1 MKFILLLILILITN
15 YVTGPLNTYSQ
26 NLSDKQK
33 DILTLQDKRTS
44 GQNDELLNYLNSSEN
59 NDIRFMALYAL
70 ANISDTGSVSKTLPF
85 VAELIDG
92 EPDYDLLNEYA
103 FYLSQTSCAESNE
116 YLNGMIDSPE
126 IYLIPSYPEIIN
138 SVGKTGDESNLN
150 NLIKVISARKYSDAD
165 AKVIYRAL
173 AMSIARFALRKIK
186 NENSVDAL
194 KQMAN
199 IQDTVTLRNI
209 AFAFWRT
216 GDKNLLES
224 AKQEIYTLAESEDA
238 QTRMWAFNAM
248 GKLQDKQLLMYTLE
262 SYGSEQDWRVKV
274 NMLNFILNY
283 DKDSLGDMVNQV
295 YSVIV
300 DGLGDENELISLT
313 GLSVLGNFFMDINKS
328 GNENLS
334 SISKK
339 MSEQFVYSFDSLR
352 PKDLLSWRRKAALA
366 NSMSLI
372 FRDESKDVLF
382 RAYENTDDY
391 KFKAGI
397 VRALGNYEKGEIYKE
412 VRDLISK
419 DVQNYNKR
427 NPNVEGIMI
436 GSEELAELYRGFV
449 EMLTDL
455 DEKLGAD
462 DQNTIRLIYTEFA
475 GSKDP
480 IITDICLNGLRDSL
494 YMKYRDETISV
505 LIFDYNELESP
516 KDDLIKQLYLDAMS
530 ELHNAETEKILKEV
544 LKSGDYELVKA
555 SADALE
561 KSTGTKYEFE
571 AKPRYDFDWDYLE
584 GLKNKTL
591 VTIVT
596 NKGNIKIELLPD
608 VAPFTVMNFLKLSEK
623 NYYDGTVFHRV
634 VPNFVIQGGDPTGT
648 GYGGPGYSIRGEYS
662 PMTYEEGMVGMAS
675 SGKDT
680 EGSQF
685 FITHSATPHL
695 DGRYTIFG
703 KVIDGMDVVDEIM
716 VGDRI
721 EDIVVN

>member
-1 MKFILLLILILITN
+1 MKFVLLFILILTTIYSAN
-15 YVTGPLNTYSQ
+15 PLISYSQ
-26 NLSDKQK
+26 TLSDKQK
-33 DILTLQDKRTS
+33 EILTLQDKRTL
-44 GQNDELLNYLNSSEN
+44 GQNEELLKYLNSSEN
-59 NDIRFMALYAL
+59 NDIRFMTLYAL
-70 ANISDTGSVSKTLPF
+70 ANISDTGSVSRTLPF

-92 EPDYDLLNEYA
+92 DPDYDLLNEYA
-103 FYLSQTSCAESNE
+103 FYLSQTACAESNE

-126 IYLIPSYPEIIN
+126 IYLIPSYPDIIK
-138 SVGKTGDESNLN
+138 SAGRTGDETNLN
-150 NLIKVISARKYSDAD
+150 NLIKKFFSGDFTDSSA
-165 AKVIYRAL
+165 VNNAL
-173 AMSIARFALRKIK
+173 AMSIAGFALRKIK

-194 KQMAN
+194 KKLAYTE
-199 IQDTVTLRNI
+199 DTITQRNV
-209 AFAFWRT
+209 AFALWRT
-216 GDKNLLES
+216 GDRDLLEQ
-224 AKQEIYTLAESEDA
+224 AKQEIYNLAESNDT

-283 DKDSLGDMVNQV
+283 DKDSIGDMVNQV
-295 YSVIV
+295 YTVIV

-313 GLSVLGNFFMDINKS
+313 GLNVLGNFFRDINKS
-328 GNENLS
+328 GNEKLRSLS
-334 SISKK
+334 KR
-339 MSEQFVYSFDSLR
+339 MSEEFIYSFDSLR
-352 PKDLLSWRRKAALA
+352 PKDLLSWRRKEALA

-397 VRALGNYEKGEIYKE
+397 VRAFGNFENGEIYKE
-412 VRDLISK
+412 VRELISN
-419 DVQNYNKR
+419 DVQNYNKK
-427 NPNVEGIMI
+427 NPNIEGMMI

-449 EMLTDL
+449 EMLLNL
-455 DEKLGAD
+455 DEKVGAD
-462 DQNTIRLIYTEFA
+462 DQNTIRLIFTEFA

-480 IITDICLNGLRDSL
+480 VITDVCLNGLRDSL

-516 KDDLIKQLYLDAMS
+516 RDDLIKQMYLDAMS
-530 ELHNAETEKILKEV
+530 ELHNAETDKILKEI
-544 LKSGDYELVKA
+544 LKSDNYELVKA

-561 KSTGTKYEFE
+561 KSTGTKYMFE
-571 AKPRYDFDWDYLE
+571 AEPRYDFDWEYLE
-584 GLKNKTL
+584 GLKNKTS
-591 VTIVT
+591 VTIIT

-623 NYYDGTVFHRV
+623 NYYDGTIFHRV

-662 PMTYEEGMVGMAS
+662 PLTYEEGMVGMAS

-703 KVIDGMDVVDEIM
+703 KVTEGMDVVDKIL
-716 VGDRI
+716 VGDNI
-721 EDIVVN
+721 EDVVIN

>member
-1 MKFILLLILILITN
+1 MKFKLLLIFILITLN
-15 YVTGPLNTYSQ
+15 LTNPFNTYSQ

-33 DILTLQDKRTS
+33 DILTLQDKRTL

-85 VAELIDG
+85 IAELIDG

-516 KDDLIKQLYLDAMS
+516 KDDLIKQMYLDAMS

-685 FITHSATPHL
+685 LLLIRRH
-695 DGRYTIFG
+695 
-703 KVIDGMDVVDEIM
+703 
-716 VGDRI
+716 RI
-721 EDIVVN
+721 LMGSILSSEK

>member
-1 MKFILLLILILITN
+1 MKFVLLFILILTTIYSAN
-15 YVTGPLNTYSQ
+15 PLISYSQ
-26 NLSDKQK
+26 TLSDKQK
-33 DILTLQDKRTS
+33 EILTLQDKRTL
-44 GQNDELLNYLNSSEN
+44 GQNEELLKYLNSSEN
-59 NDIRFMALYAL
+59 NDIRFMTLYAL
-70 ANISDTGSVSKTLPF
+70 ANISDTGSVSRTLPF

-92 EPDYDLLNEYA
+92 DPDYDLLNEYA
-103 FYLSQTSCAESNE
+103 FYLSQTACAESNE

-126 IYLIPSYPEIIN
+126 IYLIPSYPDIIK
-138 SVGKTGDESNLN
+138 SAGRTGDETNLN
-150 NLIKVISARKYSDAD
+150 NLIKKFFSGDFTDSSA
-165 AKVIYRAL
+165 VNNAL
-173 AMSIARFALRKIK
+173 AMSIAGFALRKIK

-194 KQMAN
+194 KKLAYTE
-199 IQDTVTLRNI
+199 DTITQRNV
-209 AFAFWRT
+209 AFALWRT
-216 GDKNLLES
+216 GDRDLLEQ
-224 AKQEIYTLAESEDA
+224 AKQEIYNLAESNDT

-283 DKDSLGDMVNQV
+283 DKDSIGDMVNQV
-295 YSVIV
+295 YTVIV

-313 GLSVLGNFFMDINKS
+313 GLNVLGNFFRDINKS
-328 GNENLS
+328 GNEKLRSLS
-334 SISKK
+334 KR
-339 MSEQFVYSFDSLR
+339 MSEEFIYSFDSLR
-352 PKDLLSWRRKAALA
+352 PKDLLSWRRKEALA

-397 VRALGNYEKGEIYKE
+397 VRAFGNFENGEIYKE
-412 VRDLISK
+412 VRELISN
-419 DVQNYNKR
+419 DVQNYNKK
-427 NPNVEGIMI
+427 NPNIEGMMI

-449 EMLTDL
+449 EMLLNL
-455 DEKLGAD
+455 DEKVGAD
-462 DQNTIRLIYTEFA
+462 DQNTIRLIFTEFA

-480 IITDICLNGLRDSL
+480 VITDVCLNGLRDSL

-516 KDDLIKQLYLDAMS
+516 RDDLIKQMYLDAMS
-530 ELHNAETEKILKEV
+530 ELHNAETDKILKEI
-544 LKSGDYELVKA
+544 LKSDNYELVKA

-561 KSTGTKYEFE
+561 KSTGTKYMFE
-571 AKPRYDFDWDYLE
+571 AEPRYDFDWEYLE
-584 GLKNKTL
+584 GLKNKTS
-591 VTIVT
+591 VTIIT

-623 NYYDGTVFHRV
+623 NYYDGTIFHRV

-662 PMTYEEGMVGMAS
+662 PLTYEEGMVGMAS

-685 FITHSATPHL
+685 FITHSATPRL

-703 KVIDGMDVVDEIM
+703 KVTEGMDVVDKIL
-716 VGDRI
+716 VGDNI
-721 EDIVVN
+721 EDVVIN